1 MRNNNVLI
9 IAYFVFASILVASI
23 TLAAIHSAKY
33 GLLWWYL
40 LPTFTTFCC
49 VVGCSSDSRKGGP
62 DGK

>member
-9 IAYFVFASILVASI
+9 IAYFIFASIFVASI